1 MSKGSWRRMDLRG
14 WRCKNV
20 YDDAMIFNDDLNIP
34 VKAGHHGRRGGGSST
49 LAAGRAG
56 HSRAAPRCAVIRF
69 VPFPQTRL
77 SIAATGWQ
85 SVSTIL

>member
-34 VKAGHHGRRGGGSST
+34 VKAGHHGRRGGDHQPWRQEEPAT
-49 LAAGRAG
+49 LEQLHGA
-56 HSRAAPRCAVIRF
+56 
-69 VPFPQTRL
+69 L
-77 SIAATGWQ
+77 
-85 SVSTIL
+85 